1 MVVKC
6 KIIFTFVNVK
16 VIKYKKLTFLAP
28 KGAYEVQM
36 LSLRASVCPSVR
48 LIMLYSSS
56 KGFLRVPK
64 SS

>member
-1 MVVKC
+1 MVVGRC
-6 KIIFTFVNVK
+6 GDGDRRVQSDFIVK
-16 VIKYKKLTFLAP
+16 SFLAP

-56 KGFLRVPK
+56 KGVPK